1 MEEQGAESRVGI
13 AQSQGVFVSNY
24 THALDPKK
32 RFTIPAVWRDQLGSM
47 SSLYVLPGVYERC
60 LYVFPS
66 QEMARRL
73 ERVRNHSISDGK
85 ARQFMR
91 VLASRSDLVTW
102 DTQGRIRI
110 KDELLDYAQVT
121 SQVVL
126 VGAFVKFELWA
137 PELWEVSGTVDQATL
152 DDAAKYVGF

>member
-1 MEEQGAESRVGI
+1 MEEKDTAARAGGGEVP
-13 AQSQGVFVSNY
+13 GVFVGSY

-32 RFTIPAVWRDQLGSM
+32 RFTIPAVWRDQLGRAG
-47 SSLYVLPGVYERC
+47 SLFVLPAVYERC

-66 QEMARRL
+66 PEMARRL
-73 ERVRNHSISDGK
+73 ERIRGHSISDTK

-91 VLASRSDLVTW
+91 ALASRSDLVTW

-110 KDELLDYAQVT
+110 KDELLEYAQVT
-121 SQVVL
+121 THVVL

-137 PELWEVSGTVDQATL
+137 PDLWKVSGSVDQATL
-152 DDAAKYVGF
+152 DDAARYVGF